1 MATGIALEGAHLV
14 TSIRRGAV
22 QMFERLSRLV
32 DITVGTLAARGQA
45 GRKRGR
51 YLCAVVWQAPPKL
64 LSYPWLWWSFQ
75 TDGVTS

>member
-32 DITVGTLAARGQA
+32 DITVGTLAARGQ
-45 GRKRGR
+45 
-51 YLCAVVWQAPPKL
+51 
-64 LSYPWLWWSFQ
+64 
-75 TDGVTS
+75 